1 MVKDK
6 IRDIRARTGIRVKQ
20 QGGWRSLGLIL
31 GDICGLGLAWHIALG
46 LNNQFSPLPKQ
57 LDWGEFGG
65 LPALFWGFTG
75 VIVCWF
81 AFQHFYR
88 HDQEKNYVRQ
98 AQTLSNVYL
107 FSLILSYFYDP
118 AVDAPRSLFIPAW
131 LGSVGLVIAIR
142 LLLSLGLDQ
151 LQAGQKIPTFII
163 APESRQAD
171 LARVTTTRANAQ
183 IVGMIASNELH
194 NIDILEHIR
203 RSGAKQ
209 VIAEELPETELASHL
224 YWLLRHGGIT
234 LRLVPSSLMWL
245 HRRGRAEVFAGM
257 PTIRIEP
264 QLLGSWEYVAKRVL
278 DVIGALVGLVVL
290 APLFFLVSIGVHVS
304 SPGGAF
310 YSQERVGL
318 QGKVFRMWKFRTM
331 YRDADKRQQELET
344 QVASNSLFKITND
357 PRITRIGGFLRRT
370 SIDELPQLLNVL
382 VGDMSL
388 VGPRPLPLRDVAQFA
403 PWHHTRHVVIPG
415 ITGLW
420 QVSGRSNLNN
430 LDEVVQLDLFYIDYW
445 SLNFDLQLIM
455 ETVRIILFGKG
466 AY

>member
-1 MVKDK
+1 VVKSK
-6 IRDIRARTGIRVKQ
+6 IRDIRARTGIRVKT
-20 QGGWRSLGLIL
+20 QGGWRSLALIL
-31 GDICGLGLAWHIALG
+31 GDICGLAVAWQVALK
-46 LNNQFSPLPKQ
+46 LNDKFSPLPKQ
-57 LDWGEFGG
+57 LDWGEFAG

-81 AFQHFYR
+81 AVQHFYR

-98 AQTLSNVYL
+98 AQTISNIYL
-107 FSLILSYFYDP
+107 GSLILSYFYNP
-118 AVDAPRSLFIPAW
+118 TVNAPRSLFIPAW
-131 LGSVGLVIAIR
+131 LGSVVLVIGIR
-142 LLLSLGLDQ
+142 LVLSLGLDQ
-151 LQAGQKIPTFII
+151 LQAGQKIATFII
-163 APESRQAD
+163 APEAR
-171 LARVTTTRANAQ
+171 LAELACITTTRANAQ
-183 IVGMIASNELH
+183 IVGMTASHQLPD
-194 NIDILEHIR
+194 IDILEAIT

-209 VIAEELPETELASHL
+209 VIAEDLPETELASYL
-224 YWLLRHGGIT
+224 YWQLRHLGIT

-278 DVIGALVGLVVL
+278 DVVGALVGLIVL
-290 APLFFLVSIGVHVS
+290 SPLFVLVALAVQFT

-318 QGKVFRMWKFRTM
+318 RGQVFRMWKFRTM
-331 YRDADKRQQELET
+331 YQDADKRQQELEH
-344 QVASNSLFKITND
+344 QVAQNSLFKITND
-357 PRITRIGGFLRRT
+357 PRVTKIGSFLRRT
-370 SIDELPQLLNVL
+370 SIDELPQLFNVL
-382 VGDMSL
+382 LGDMSL

-420 QVSGRSNLNN
+420 QVSGRSNLSN

-455 ETVRIILFGKG
+455 ETVRIIFFGKG